1 MLAYM
6 DEWAFDMF
14 EFADVTGQRPLSTL
28 GFAIIKRSGIMS
40 CLKLDEGK
48 LARCEG
54 RCFFAPPFE
63 GCLLRCPYSL
73 IQIPPTGIPHN
84 LNFTPPV
91 KLFTP
96 THPGIQVLGPH

>member
-1 MLAYM
+1 MLAHM

-14 EFADVTGQRPLSTL
+14 EFADVTGQQPLSTL

-54 RCFFAPPFE
+54 LVSLVP
-63 GCLLRCPYSL
+63 LLRADC
-73 IQIPPTGIPHN
+73 
-84 LNFTPPV
+84 
-91 KLFTP
+91 
-96 THPGIQVLGPH
+96 